1 MTVGSLGVT
10 EHLRRDVWDGM
21 IGADMRYRYFDRLA
35 ARAKTTDDT
44 LHVLLFI
51 ASGTTAAGVLG
62 LFSFGATVLA
72 VASAILAAVTATL
85 HFGQRAS
92 KFAEFSVFWGRI
104 HADYKR
110 LWDDIEAHAVTQAVV
125 VERLGHCR
133 SGRRASTGRRARPA
147 PAGRFCWSASTKRR
161 PWRPRDDRPSFRRS
175 SRHTGIGRDHGFRH
189 DDAHP
194 AHSAA
199 AETASAPAATPGT
212 PDAYSPI
219 RRLTE
224 STVPA
229 PWIPPTREEE
239 GNRDASLRH
248 DNHRRGGA
256 ASVPSGRAPSADRR
270 RSRGPAPRSADAA
283 SGRDPGRRGA

>member
-110 LWDDIEAHAVTQAVV
+110 LWDDIEAHEVTQAVV
-125 VERLGHCR
+125 VERLR
-133 SGRRASTGRRARPA
+133 ALQERPESIDRQASTTRTRRKILLECFDEATAMATAR
-147 PAGRFCWSASTKRR
+147 
-161 PWRPRDDRPSFRRS
+161 
-175 SRHTGIGRDHGFRH
+175 
-189 DDAHP
+189 
-194 AHSAA
+194 
-199 AETASAPAATPGT
+199 
-212 PDAYSPI
+212 
-219 RRLTE
+219 
-224 STVPA
+224 
-229 PWIPPTREEE
+229 
-239 GNRDASLRH
+239 
-248 DNHRRGGA
+248 
-256 ASVPSGRAPSADRR
+256 
-270 RSRGPAPRSADAA
+270 
-283 SGRDPGRRGA
+283 